1 MYEGR
6 TMRRMAELFTARGE
20 LKRARD
26 FAAGAVAILETSE
39 DVWAKDRAV
48 ATLRSID
55 DVISNST
62 QV

>member
-1 MYEGR
+1 
-6 TMRRMAELFTARGE
+6 MRRMAELFTARGE